1 MVVWESASVIA
12 PCFCVLRQDYG
23 NWKWD
28 SGCRRTKGLK
38 RQQEDEGK
46 EQKEK
51 RENGWR
57 LKGIE
62 RRKRES

>member
-1 MVVWESASVIA
+1 MK
-12 PCFCVLRQDYG
+12 Q
-23 NWKWD
+23 
-28 SGCRRTKGLK
+28 TKGLK

-57 LKGIE
+57 LKGI
-62 RRKRES
+62 